1 MKEGL
6 IKDTYELI
14 IKEIQTV
21 ITVCYLLAV
30 GIGMIFNYKKYA
42 EFGINIFDYGDV
54 FDFLIAPFADVY
66 IILFAAASTLFI
78 SILFYLDYVWL
89 KRWPKSYSKMNLG
102 RDKKKWFKEYRIT
115 VIAIGFIVY
124 LFLSAGFYGKYTM
137 KKITNQR
144 DITITMVDNEIKK
157 GKLIGKTK
165 DIVFL
170 LNDDGVFAIPLTS
183 VIKQIKI
190 K

>member
-42 EFGINIFDYGDV
+42 EFGINIFDYADV
-54 FDFLIAPFADVY
+54 FDFLIAPFSDFY
-66 IILFAAASTLFI
+66 IILFATASTLFI
-78 SILFYLDYVWL
+78 STLFYLDYLWL
-89 KRWPKSYSKMNLG
+89 KKWPVSYSKMNLG
-102 RDKKKWFKEYRIT
+102 RDKKKWFKQYRIA
-115 VIAIGFIVY
+115 VIAISFIIY

-170 LNDDGVFAIPLTS
+170 LNYDGVFAIPLTS

>member
-30 GIGMIFNYKKYA
+30 AIGMIFNYKKYA

-54 FDFLIAPFADVY
+54 FDFLIAPFSDFY

-78 SILFYLDYVWL
+78 STLFYLDYLWQ
-89 KRWPKSYSKMNLG
+89 KKWPKSYSKMNFG
-102 RDKKKWFKEYRIT
+102 RDKKKWFKQYRMA
-115 VIAIGFIVY
+115 VIAVSFITY
-124 LFLSAGFYGKYTM
+124 LFLSASFYGKYT
-137 KKITNQR
+137 KEKITNQR
-144 DITITMVDNEIKK
+144 DITITLVDNEIKK

-165 DIVFL
+165 EIVFL

-183 VIKQIKI
+183 VVKQIKL

>member
-54 FDFLIAPFADVY
+54 FDFLIAPFA
-66 IILFAAASTLFI
+66 AASTLFI
-78 SILFYLDYVWL
+78 STLFYIDYVWL
-89 KRWPKSYSKMNLG
+89 KKWPSSYSKMNLG
-102 RDKKKWFKEYRIT
+102 LDKKKWFKQYRIA
-115 VIAIGFIVY
+115 VIAIGFIIY
-124 LFLSAGFYGKYTM
+124 LFLSAGIYGKYTK

-170 LNDDGVFAIPLTS
+170 LNYDGVFAIPLTS

>member
-54 FDFLIAPFADVY
+54 FDFLIAPFSDVY

-89 KRWPKSYSKMNLG
+89 KRWPKSYSRFNFG
-102 RDKKKWFKEYRIT
+102 SDRNKWFKQYRVLMIIT
-115 VIAIGFIVY
+115 GLIVY
-124 LFLSAGFYGKYTM
+124 LFLSADFYGMYTK
-137 KKITNQR
+137 KKIINQR
-144 DITITMVDNEIKK
+144 DITITLVDNEMKK

-183 VIKQIKI
+183 VVKQIKL